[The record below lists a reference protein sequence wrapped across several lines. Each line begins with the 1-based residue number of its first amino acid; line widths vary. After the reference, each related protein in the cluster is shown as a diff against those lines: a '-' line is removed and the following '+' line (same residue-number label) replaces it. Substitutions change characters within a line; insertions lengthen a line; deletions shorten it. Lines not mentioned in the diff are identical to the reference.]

1 MALQFLLEGAKA
13 GEKCLYIT
21 LSETERELRDGAAS
35 HGWTLGEGIEVF
47 ELLPPESLL
56 DSEQQQSLLYS
67 SDLELG
73 ETTKQIFE
81 AVERDRP
88 SRVVLDSLSE
98 IRLLAQSS
106 LRYRRQI
113 LAIKHYFA
121 KFGTTVMLLDDLTAE
136 VADKTVHS
144 VAHGVLRLEEL
155 APAYGAERR
164 RARVTKYRGV
174 KFRGGYHDVTITTGG
189 LNVFPRLVASEYRSS
204 FARTTMSSG
213 IAAFDKLLGGGI
225 ETGSST
231 LILGPAGT
239 GKSLAVMVFIVAAI
253 ARGEKAALFVFDEEL
268 GLLFDRMKGL
278 GIDLEEMQRS
288 GKLFID
294 QVDAA
299 ELSPGEFAHRVRKR
313 VDEDDIKT
321 VVIDSLNGYQAAMPE
336 ENSLILH
343 MHELL
348 QYLNRRGAA
357 TFMTVAQHGL
367 VGDMK
372 APVDVTYLADTVILL
387 RYFEALGSVRRAMSI
402 IKKRTGAHE
411 STIREYRIDGRGL
424 TIGGPL
430 DGFQGNPARR
440 SGLRRRGQA
449 VAGRAGPVRPGASSE
464 RAVIL
469 APTGRDAAVAAALI
483 REAGFYA
490 NIAGDLAAL
499 IHEIEAGAGLAVIAD
514 EAIKTADLRSLVK
527 WLNDQP
533 SWSDFPIVLLTHQ
546 GGGPERNPDAARLG
560 AGARQRHLHRAS
572 VSSDHAGEHRRIG
585 GPRPAPAV
593 SDPRHSRRPH
603 RKRRPAADRAQR
615 RPSRRAGAASAGVRA
630 GSLRHLQNVLRPQAR
645 RSVFVR

>member
-1 MALQFLLEGAKA
+1 MNLTEPIATKAKTGIWGLDNILSGGFTRGHLFLVEGAPGTGKTTVALQFLLEGAKA

-21 LSETERELRDGAAS
+21 LSETERELREGAAS
-35 HGWTLGEGIEVF
+35 HGWALDDDIEIF

-81 AVERDRP
+81 AVEQARP

-136 VADKTVHS
+136 LADKTVHS
-144 VAHGVLRLEEL
+144 VAHCVVRLEEL
-155 APAYGAERR
+155 APEYGAERR
-164 RARVTKYRGV
+164 RARIIKYRGV
-174 KFRGGYHDVTITTGG
+174 KFRGGYHDVTLTTGG
-189 LNVFPRLVASEYRSS
+189 LNVFPRLVASEHRSNFS
-204 FARTTMSSG
+204 RGRMSSG
-213 IAAFDKLLGGGI
+213 IAELDQILGGGV

-239 GKSLAVMVFIVAAI
+239 GKSLVAIVFIAAAI

-268 GLLFDRMKGL
+268 GLLIGRMKGL
-278 GIDLEEMQRS
+278 GIDLDAMQRS
-288 GKLFID
+288 GKLFIE

-299 ELSPGEFAHRVRKR
+299 EMSPGEFAHRVRKR
-313 VDEDDIKT
+313 VDEDDVKT

-348 QYLNRRGAA
+348 QYLNRRGLA

-372 APVDVTYLADTVILL
+372 APVDITYLADTVILL
-387 RYFEALGSVRRAMSI
+387 RYFEALGAVRRAVSI

-411 STIREYRIDGRGL
+411 STIREYLIDGRGL

-430 DGFQGNPARR
+430 DEFQGILRGVPIYFGEGKPLLEEHAR
-440 SGLRRRGQA
+440 
-449 VAGRAGPVRPGASSE
+449 
-464 RAVIL
+464 
-469 APTGRDAAVAAALI
+469 
-483 REAGFYA
+483 
-490 NIAGDLAAL
+490 
-499 IHEIEAGAGLAVIAD
+499 
-514 EAIKTADLRSLVK
+514 
-527 WLNDQP
+527 
-533 SWSDFPIVLLTHQ
+533 
-546 GGGPERNPDAARLG
+546 
-560 AGARQRHLHRAS
+560 
-572 VSSDHAGEHRRIG
+572 
-585 GPRPAPAV
+585 
-593 SDPRHSRRPH
+593 
-603 RKRRPAADRAQR
+603 
-615 RPSRRAGAASAGVRA
+615 
-630 GSLRHLQNVLRPQAR
+630 
-645 RSVFVR
+645 

>member
-1 MALQFLLEGAKA
+1 MKLIEPIAGKAKTGIRGLDDILSGGFSRGHVFLVEGAPGTGQTTIALQFLMEGAQA
-13 GEKCLYIT
+13 GEKCLYVT

-35 HGWTLGEGIEVF
+35 HGWDLDDGIEIF

-56 DSEQQQSLLYS
+56 DSEKQQSLLYS

-81 AVERDRP
+81 AVERARP

-106 LRYRRQI
+106 LRYRRQV
-113 LAIKHYFA
+113 LALKHYSA
-121 KFGTTVMLLDDLTAE
+121 KFGATVMMLDDLTAE

-164 RARVTKYRGV
+164 RPRIMKYRGG

-204 FARTTMSSG
+204 FKRATMSSG
-213 IAAFDKLLGGGI
+213 IAKFDKLLGGGI
-225 ETGSST
+225 EAGSST

-239 GKSLAVMVFIVAAI
+239 GKSLAAITFIVAAI

-268 GLLFDRMKGL
+268 GLLFARMKGL
-278 GIDLEEMQRS
+278 GLDLEKMQRN
-288 GKLFID
+288 GHLFIE

-299 ELSPGEFAHRVRKR
+299 ELSPGEFAQRVCRR
-313 VDEDDIKT
+313 VDEDQIKT

-336 ENSLILH
+336 DNSLILH
-343 MHELL
+343 IHELL

-387 RYFEALGSVRRAMSI
+387 RYFEALGNVRRAVSI
-402 IKKRTGAHE
+402 IKKRTGTHE
-411 STIREYRIDGRGL
+411 STIREYRIDNRGL
-424 TIGGPL
+424 TIGEPL
-430 DGFQGNPARR
+430 DGFQGI
-440 SGLRRRGQA
+440 LRG
-449 VAGRAGPVRPGASSE
+449 VPVYIGEGRP
-464 RAVIL
+464 
-469 APTGRDAAVAAALI
+469 
-483 REAGFYA
+483 
-490 NIAGDLAAL
+490 
-499 IHEIEAGAGLAVIAD
+499 
-514 EAIKTADLRSLVK
+514 
-527 WLNDQP
+527 
-533 SWSDFPIVLLTHQ
+533 LLQ
-546 GGGPERNPDAARLG
+546 EQSAGGP
-560 AGARQRHLHRAS
+560 
-572 VSSDHAGEHRRIG
+572 
-585 GPRPAPAV
+585 GPRPSPA
-593 SDPRHSRRPH
+593 S
-603 RKRRPAADRAQR
+603 
-615 RPSRRAGAASAGVRA
+615 
-630 GSLRHLQNVLRPQAR
+630 
-645 RSVFVR
+645 